1 MYDPNQDA
9 QEKLKKLALEKL
21 LINNA
26 AETAPIA
33 VQPPTA
39 ASIELNVPAPDV
51 PPTFFEQMQ
60 PYLQQVG
67 QGAADYSGQGFGNPN
82 IPAVQRGGGMLT
94 PAQMPMSD
102 YGDGLNSSGILDSII
117 KQQHGGVSSFVDD
130 NADALKELREKIAR
144 AMTGGA

>member
-1 MYDPNQDA
+1 MYDPNKDA

-39 ASIELNVPAPDV
+39 ASIELNVPAPAV

-60 PYLQQVG
+60 PYVQKLG
-67 QGAADYSGQGFGNPN
+67 EGAQNYTSSGFVSPV
-82 IPAVQRGGGMLT
+82 IDPVQRGGGLLQASSIPMAGYGQGLIH
-94 PAQMPMSD
+94 QMGKKEED
-102 YGDGLNSSGILDSII
+102 DKDGSS
-117 KQQHGGVSSFVDD
+117 
-130 NADALKELREKIAR
+130 ALR
-144 AMTGGA
+144 AMIAKALGR